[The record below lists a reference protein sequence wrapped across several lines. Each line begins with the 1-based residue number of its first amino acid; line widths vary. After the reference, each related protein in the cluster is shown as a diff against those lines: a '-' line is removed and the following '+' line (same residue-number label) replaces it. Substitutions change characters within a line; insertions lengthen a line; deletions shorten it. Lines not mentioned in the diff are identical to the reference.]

1 MENLEVKYLWSTPD
15 AEQNILY
22 TARVSSTNKNSTSTR
37 LINYLI
43 KNKHWSPFEMSNLC
57 VEVTGSRAILRQI
70 LRHRSLSYQ
79 EFSQRYAKVDESS
92 FVVNRARRQDFKNR
106 QNSIDDLSEDV
117 REEWVNK
124 QNQINN
130 LVIESYQWAI
140 DNGIAKECARAIL
153 PEGNTLSTLCMNGTI
168 RSWIH
173 YLQLRTENGTQ
184 KEHMD
189 IANTIK
195 EVFIEHFP
203 VISEALNFI

>member
-1 MENLEVKYLWSTPD
+1 M
-15 AEQNILY
+15 
-22 TARVSSTNKNSTSTR
+22 
-37 LINYLI
+37 
-43 KNKHWSPFEMSNLC
+43 
-57 VEVTGSRAILRQI
+57 
-70 LRHRSLSYQ
+70 
-79 EFSQRYAKVDESS
+79 
-92 FVVNRARRQDFKNR
+92 VNRARRQDFKNR

-195 EVFIEHFP
+195 NNSLNIFISS
-203 VISEALNFI
+203 INY